1 MSDGVRVAPG
11 ALRDCVREIFV
22 SVEIPPEQAER
33 VAAHLVESD
42 LVGHPSH
49 GVQRVRWY
57 LDEISLGRMR
67 PLPALQPER
76 ATRSSEV
83 WDVARGFGIVAAERA
98 MRRAVALAQERT
110 LALIAVRDASHSG
123 RLGAHSFLAARA
135 GCLGLMVLN
144 GGARFVAPFGSGA
157 VRLPPNPL
165 SFSAPI
171 DEERVMT
178 IDMSTSTSAVGKA
191 QVAALEGRP
200 LPPGFMVNEAGE
212 DVTDASRFLAGEAAM
227 RPLGGALLGHK
238 GFGLAMMIEVLAGA
252 PSGAGGSQHDESRG
266 SGFSC
271 LAIRIES
278 FLPLAEFYEEMGAL
292 LAWVK
297 DAPPIPGH
305 SAVRYPGE
313 PEEAARQEAL
323 AKGVPLSA
331 AIWERLGD
339 CAAQCGVALPAA
351 Y

>member
-11 ALRDCVREIFV
+11 DLRDCVRKIFV
-22 SVEIPPEQAER
+22 SVGVPPPQAEQ

-57 LDEISLGRMR
+57 LELLATGEMK
-67 PLPALQPER
+67 PCPEAAPER
-76 ATRSSEV
+76 TTPSSEI

-110 LALIAVRDASHSG
+110 LALVAVRNASHTG
-123 RLGAHSFLAARA
+123 RLGSHSTLAARE

-144 GGARFVAPFGSGA
+144 GGARFVAPFGSG
-157 VRLPPNPL
+157 VSRLPPNPL
-165 SFSAPI
+165 SFSAPL

-200 LPPGFMVNEAGE
+200 LPLGFMVNEAGE
-212 DVTDASRFLAGEAAM
+212 DVTDAARFLQGEAAM

-252 PSGAGGSQHDESRG
+252 LSGAGVSQHDERRG
-266 SGFSC
+266 SGFTC
-271 LAIRIES
+271 LAVRIES
-278 FLPLAEFYEEMGAL
+278 FLPLVEFYEEMRAL
-292 LAWVK
+292 VAWVK
-297 DAPPIPGH
+297 DAPPVPGH
-305 SAVRYPGE
+305 AAVRYPGE
-313 PEEAARQEAL
+313 PEEEARREAL

-331 AIWERLGD
+331 AIWERLGG

>member
-1 MSDGVRVAPG
+1 MSDGVRIAPG
-11 ALRDCVREIFV
+11 ALHDCVKEIFV
-22 SVEIPPEQAER
+22 SVEIPPQQAEQ
-33 VAAHLVESD
+33 VATHLVESD
-42 LVGHPSH
+42 MVGHPSH
-49 GVQRVRWY
+49 GVQRIRWY
-57 LDEISLGRMR
+57 LDLIASGEMN
-67 PLPALQPER
+67 PFPAVQPER
-76 ATRSSEV
+76 ATPSSEI
-83 WDVARGFGIVAAERA
+83 WEVARGFGIVAAERA
-98 MRRAVALAQERT
+98 MRRAVALAEERT
-110 LALIAVRDASHSG
+110 LALVAVRDASHTG
-123 RLGAHSFLAARA
+123 RLGAHSTLAAHE

-144 GGARFVAPFGSGA
+144 GGARFVAPFGSGV

-178 IDMSTSTSAVGKA
+178 IDISTSTSAVGKA

-200 LPPGFMVNEAGE
+200 LPLGFMVNEAGE
-212 DVTDASRFLAGEAAM
+212 DVTDAARFLRGEAAM

-252 PSGAGGSQHDESRG
+252 LSGAGVSQHDEARG

-278 FLPLAEFYEEMGAL
+278 FLPLAEFYEEMQAL

-297 DAPPIPGH
+297 DAPPVPGH
-305 SAVRYPGE
+305 AAVRYPGE
-313 PEEAARQEAL
+313 PEELARQEAL

-331 AIWERLGD
+331 AIWERLGG
-339 CAAQCGVALPAA
+339 CAAQCGVALPAP

>member
-1 MSDGVRVAPG
+1 MTDGVRVAPG
-11 ALRDCVREIFV
+11 ALHDCVKEIFV
-22 SVEIPPEQAER
+22 SVDIPPEQAER
-33 VAAHLVESD
+33 VATHLVESE

-67 PLPALQPER
+67 TFPAVQPER
-76 ATRSSEV
+76 ATPSSEV

-110 LALIAVRDASHSG
+110 MALIAVRDASHTG

-144 GGARFVAPFGSGA
+144 GGARFVAPFGSGV

-200 LPPGFMVNEAGE
+200 LPLGFMVNEAGE
-212 DVTDASRFLAGEAAM
+212 DVTDATRFLRGEAAM

-252 PSGAGGSQHDESRG
+252 LSGAGVSQHDESRG

-278 FLPLAEFYEEMGAL
+278 FLPLAEFYGEMQAL

-297 DAPPIPGH
+297 DSPPIPGH
-305 SAVRYPGE
+305 AAVRYPGE

-331 AIWERLGD
+331 AIWERLGN
-339 CAAQCGVALPAA
+339 CAAQCGVALPAVD
-351 Y
+351 